1 MTVAIL
7 HAAAEVRDLNY
18 KYLNEGKGAP
28 VAARFGE
35 EGIVIVDPLNK
46 EEAFRSIYGKAV

>member
-1 MTVAIL
+1 MAIL

-28 VAARFGE
+28 VTARFGE
-35 EGIVIVDPLNK
+35 EGIVIVDPFNK
-46 EEAFRSIYGKAV
+46 EESFRSIYGKAV